1 MTEQNKQ
8 PPELYFVDTTEDE
21 PETTLGDMVINALA
35 VLILLMTGGM
45 LLHTW
50 LTI

>member
-21 PETTLGDMVINALA
+21 RTLKIGEIVLNILGVI
-35 VLILLMTGGM
+35 VLLMTGGM
-45 LLHTW
+45 ILYTW